1 MHWKA
6 KATLQNAVSRL
17 PSSSSYAAYYWLQRH
32 FGGLRRID
40 PTARLRAGIETWR
53 QIEKVGRDPCGKTFF
68 EVGTGRVPMT
78 PLAYWLLGA
87 ERVITVDLNPYMKA
101 ELTREC
107 LQYIAAH
114 REDMQALF
122 GPRLKRKR
130 FEALLDFPHQG
141 DFDLRKLLDLCRIV
155 YIAPGDAA
163 HTGLDPDAIDFHT
176 SFNVFE
182 HIPRDVLLAILRE
195 GNRIIRRDG
204 LFVHRV
210 DYSDHFSHS
219 DTRISPIN
227 FLQYS
232 DAQWQRYAGNR
243 YMYMNRLRHDDFLA
257 LFEAASH
264 GVLAAEPTVDAPSLQ
279 LLREG
284 RLSVDARFGGKAVE
298 VLATTE
304 AWIVCAKAE
313 QAQPSLTH
321 AVTQLSSLRQ

>member
-1 MHWKA
+1 MHWKT

-17 PSSSSYAAYYWLQRH
+17 PSESSYATYYWLQRH
-32 FGGLRRID
+32 FGGLRHIN
-40 PTARLRAGIETWR
+40 PMARLRAGIETWR
-53 QIEKVGRDPCGKTFF
+53 QIEKVGRDPLGKTFF

-78 PLAYWLLGA
+78 PLAYWLMGA
-87 ERVITVDLNPYMKA
+87 GRVITVDLNPYMKA
-101 ELTREC
+101 ELTKEC
-107 LQYIAAH
+107 LQYIAEYV
-114 REDMQALF
+114 EDVQALF
-122 GPRLKRKR
+122 GPLLDQKR
-130 FEALLDFPHQG
+130 FEALLDFPRQD
-141 DFDLRKLLDLCRIV
+141 DFELRKLLDLCRIV

-195 GNRIIRRDG
+195 GNRIIRSDG

-232 DAQWQRYAGNR
+232 DAQWERYAGNR

-257 LFEAASH
+257 LFESASH
-264 GVLAAEPTVDAPSLQ
+264 NVLAAEPTIDASSMQ

-284 RLSVDARFGGKAVE
+284 QLNVDARFGGKDIE
-298 VLATTE
+298 VLAMTE
-304 AWIVCAKAE
+304 AWIVCAKDEPAL
-313 QAQPSLTH
+313 ASTVP
-321 AVTQLSSLRQ
+321 A

>member
-17 PSSSSYAAYYWLQRH
+17 PSASSYATYYWLQRH
-32 FGGLRRID
+32 FGGLRHIN
-40 PTARLRAGIETWR
+40 PMARLRAGIETWR
-53 QIEKVGRDPCGKTFF
+53 QIEKVGRDPLGKTFF

-78 PLAYWLLGA
+78 PLAYWLMGTG
-87 ERVITVDLNPYMKA
+87 RVITVDLNPYMKA

-107 LQYIAAH
+107 LQYIAEH
-114 REDMQALF
+114 VEDVQALF
-122 GPRLKRKR
+122 GPSLNRER
-130 FEALLDFPHQG
+130 FAALLDFPRQD

-163 HTGLDPDAIDFHT
+163 HTELDRGAIDFHT

-182 HIPRDVLLAILRE
+182 HISRDVLLAILRE
-195 GNRIIRRDG
+195 GNRIIRSDG

-232 DAQWQRYAGNR
+232 DTQWERYAGNR

-257 LFEAASH
+257 LFESASH
-264 GVLAAEPTVDAPSLQ
+264 RVLAAEPTIDALSLQ

-284 RLSVDARFGGKAVE
+284 RLNVDARFGGKDIE
-298 VLATTE
+298 VLAMTE

-313 QAQPSLTH
+313 KVLA
-321 AVTQLSSLRQ
+321 

>member
-1 MHWKA
+1 MHWKT

-17 PSSSSYAAYYWLQRH
+17 PSASSYATYYWLQRH
-32 FGGLRRID
+32 FGGLRHIN
-40 PTARLRAGIETWR
+40 PMARLRAGIETWR
-53 QIEKVGRDPCGKTFF
+53 QIEKIGRDPFGKTFF

-78 PLAYWLLGA
+78 PLAYWLMGA
-87 ERVITVDLNPYMKA
+87 KRVITIDLNPYMKA

-107 LQYIAAH
+107 LKYIAGH
-114 REDMQALF
+114 VKDVQALF
-122 GPRLKRKR
+122 GPLLNRRR
-130 FEALLDFPHQG
+130 FEALLDFQCRD
-141 DFDLRKLLDLCRIV
+141 DFDLQNLLDLCHIA

-182 HIPRDVLLAILRE
+182 HIPRNVLLAILAE
-195 GNRIIRRDG
+195 GNRIIRPNG

-232 DAQWQRYAGNR
+232 DAQWERYAGNR

-257 LFEAASH
+257 LFESANHA
-264 GVLAAEPTVDAPSLQ
+264 VLAAEPTVDAPSLQ
-279 LLREG
+279 LLRDG
-284 RLSVDARFGGKAVE
+284 RLNVDARFGGKSVE
-298 VLATTE
+298 VLAATE
-304 AWIVCAKAE
+304 AWIVCAKAGE
-313 QAQPSLTH
+313 VL
-321 AVTQLSSLRQ
+321 V

>member
-6 KATLQNAVSRL
+6 KATLQNAVARL
-17 PSSSSYAAYYWLQRH
+17 PAGSSYATYYWLQRH
-32 FGGLRRID
+32 FGGLRRIN
-40 PTARLRAGIETWR
+40 PAARLRAGIETWR
-53 QIEKVGRDPCGKTFF
+53 QIEKLGRDPFDKTFF

-78 PLAYWLLGA
+78 PLAYWLMGA
-87 ERVITVDLNPYMKA
+87 GRVITVDLNPYLKA

-107 LQYIAAH
+107 LQYIAYHA
-114 REDMQALF
+114 EDIRAMF
-122 GPRLKRKR
+122 GSLLNRKR
-130 FEALLDFPHQG
+130 FEALLYLQRQDG
-141 DFDLRKLLDLCRIV
+141 FDLQQLLDLCQIT

-163 HTGLDPDAIDFHT
+163 RTGLGADEIDFHT

-182 HIPRDVLLAILRE
+182 HIPRAVLLAILDE
-195 GNRIIRRDG
+195 GNRIIRRTG

-232 DAQWQRYAGNR
+232 DEQWAHYADNR

-257 LFEAASH
+257 LFESARHSI
-264 GVLAAEPTVDAPSLQ
+264 LAAEPTIDAPSLQ
-279 LLREG
+279 LLRDG
-284 RLSVDARFGGKAVE
+284 GLSVDARFGGKTEE

-304 AWIVCAKAE
+304 AWIVCARR
-313 QAQPSLTH
+313 LG
-321 AVTQLSSLRQ
+321 

>member
-1 MHWKA
+1 MHWKT

-17 PSSSSYAAYYWLQRH
+17 PSRSSYATYYWLQRH
-32 FGGLRRID
+32 FGGLRRIN
-40 PTARLRAGIETWR
+40 PIARLRAGIQTWM
-53 QIEKVGRDPCGKTFF
+53 QIEKLGRDPFNKIFF

-78 PLAYWLLGA
+78 PLAYWLMGA
-87 ERVITVDLNPYMKA
+87 NSVITIDLNPYMKA
-101 ELTREC
+101 ELTKEC
-107 LQYIAAH
+107 LEYIADH
-114 REDMQALF
+114 EEDVQELF
-122 GPRLKRKR
+122 GPLLIRKR
-130 FEALLDFPHQG
+130 FEALLYFQRQDDFELQS
-141 DFDLRKLLDLCRIV
+141 LLDLCRIV

-163 HTGLDPDAIDFHT
+163 KTGLGPDAIDFHT

-182 HIPRDVLLAILRE
+182 HIPHNVLLAILAE
-195 GNRIIRRDG
+195 GNRIVRSGG

-232 DAQWQRYAGNR
+232 DTQWDRYAGNR

-257 LFEAASH
+257 LFESARH
-264 GVLAAEPTVDAPSLQ
+264 TILATEPTIDASALQ

-284 RLSVDARFGGKAVE
+284 RLNVDARFGGKAID

-304 AWIVCAKAE
+304 SWIVSAKAGL
-313 QAQPSLTH
+313 AL
-321 AVTQLSSLRQ
+321 V

>member
-1 MHWKA
+1 MYWKT

-17 PSSSSYAAYYWLQRH
+17 PSESSYATYYWLQRH
-32 FGGLRRID
+32 FGGLRSIN
-40 PTARLRAGIETWR
+40 PMARLRAGIETWR
-53 QIEKVGRDPCGKTFF
+53 QIEKLGHEPAGRTFF

-78 PLAYWLLGA
+78 PLAYWLMGA
-87 ERVITVDLNPYMKA
+87 KKVITIDLNPYLKT
-101 ELTREC
+101 ELTKEC
-107 LQYIAAH
+107 LQYIAEHVEETEA
-114 REDMQALF
+114 AF
-122 GPRLKRKR
+122 GAQLDRKR
-130 FEALLDFPHQG
+130 FDTLLYLQRQDGFRLQH
-141 DFDLRKLLDLCRIV
+141 LLDLCHIT

-163 HTGLDPDAIDFHT
+163 RTGLSPASIDFHT

-182 HIPRDVLLAILRE
+182 HIPRDVLAAILSE
-195 GNRIIRRDG
+195 GNRIISDAG

-232 DAQWQRYAGNR
+232 DAQWDRYAGNR

-257 LFEAASH
+257 LFEAAQH
-264 GVLAAEPTVDAPSLQ
+264 TVLATEPTVDETSLT

-284 RLSVDARFGGKAVE
+284 MLGIDERFAEKTAE

-304 AWIVCAKAE
+304 SWIVSAKASKGE
-313 QAQPSLTH
+313 S
-321 AVTQLSSLRQ
+321 

>member
-17 PSSSSYAAYYWLQRH
+17 PPESSYATYYWLQRH
-32 FGGLRRID
+32 FGGLRHIN
-40 PTARLRAGIETWR
+40 PMARLQAGIETWR
-53 QIEKVGRDPCGKTFF
+53 QIEKLGSDPFDKTFF

-78 PLAYWLLGA
+78 PLAYWLMGA
-87 ERVITVDLNPYMKA
+87 GRVITIDLNPYLKE

-107 LQYIAAH
+107 LRYIADHAG
-114 REDMQALF
+114 ELQALF
-122 GPRLKRKR
+122 GPLLNRKR
-130 FEALLDFPHQG
+130 FEALLDFERQEN
-141 DFDLRKLLDLCRIV
+141 FDLGRLLDLCRIT

-163 HTGLDPDAIDFHT
+163 RTGLGPEEIDFHT

-182 HIPRDVLLAILRE
+182 HIPRNVLLAILNE
-195 GNRIIRRDG
+195 GNRIIRSDG

-219 DTRISPIN
+219 DARISPIN

-232 DAQWQRYAGNR
+232 DAQWERYAGNR

-257 LFEAASH
+257 LFESSRHAI
-264 GVLAAEPTVDAPSLQ
+264 LAVEPTIDAPSLA
-279 LLREG
+279 LLRG
-284 RLSVDARFGGKAVE
+284 GKLIVDGRFGDKARE

-304 AWIVCAKAE
+304 AWIVCAKVE
-313 QAQPSLTH
+313 QAL
-321 AVTQLSSLRQ
+321 A

>member
-17 PSSSSYAAYYWLQRH
+17 PSASSYATYYWLQRH
-32 FGGLRRID
+32 FGGLRRIN
-40 PTARLRAGIETWR
+40 PMARLRAGIETWR
-53 QIEKVGRDPCGKTFF
+53 QIEKVRRDPLGKTFF

-78 PLAYWLLGA
+78 PLAYWLMGA
-87 ERVITVDLNPYMKA
+87 GHVITVDLNPYMKA
-101 ELTREC
+101 ELTQEC
-107 LQYIAAH
+107 LQYIAEH
-114 REDMQALF
+114 VEDVRALF
-122 GPRLKRKR
+122 GPLLNRGR
-130 FEALLDFPHQG
+130 FETLLDFSSQG
-141 DFDLRKLLDLCRIV
+141 DFDLRKLLDLCQIV

-163 HTGLDPDAIDFHT
+163 HTGLEPDAIDFHT

-219 DTRISPIN
+219 DMRISPIN

-232 DAQWQRYAGNR
+232 DAEWERYAGNR

-257 LFEAASH
+257 LFESASH
-264 GVLAAEPTVDAPSLQ
+264 RVLAAEPTIDAPSLQ

-284 RLSVDARFGGKAVE
+284 QLNVDARFDGKDIE
-298 VLATTE
+298 VLAMTE

-313 QAQPSLTH
+313 KGLA
-321 AVTQLSSLRQ
+321 